1 MENLMTSHDFR
12 IIGQGVAN
20 IKLVNLMAKYGGWGG
35 NATGLVRTLEDT
47 LEQNF

>member
-12 IIGQGVAN
+12 IIGRGVGN
-20 IKLVNLMAKYGGWGG
+20 IKFVNLVAKDGGCEG
-35 NATGLVRTLEDT
+35 NATMLVRTLEDT